1 MFKAIV
7 LACAIANPTDCI
19 EFHDTRGPVYS
30 TQEACRERA
39 MEMARDIGE
48 MAHGLMPISW
58 KCKPLRK
65 GMLS

>member
-7 LACAIANPTDCI
+7 LACAIATPTECI
-19 EFHDTRGPVYS
+19 EFHDTRGPVYP

-48 MAHGLMPISW
+48 MVHGLRPVKWM
-58 KCKPLRK
+58 CKPLRK

>member
-7 LACAIANPTDCI
+7 LACSILDPTQCI
-19 EFHDTRGPVYS
+19 EFHDMRGPYPD
-30 TQEACRERA
+30 TKQCEQRA
-39 MEMARDIGE
+39 MVMSRDIGE

-58 KCKPLRK
+58 RCKPLRK

>member
-19 EFHDTRGPVYS
+19 EFHDTRGPYAS
-30 TQEACRERA
+30 QAKCEERA
-39 MEMARDIGE
+39 MAMGRDIGE

-58 KCKPLRK
+58 KCKALRK